1 MDYYALGQRIR
12 YVRRMRDITQAQLA
26 ELVGCSVSFIG
37 HIERGTRIL
46 SVETLFL
53 ICNSLQIS
61 ADFLLQVQQT
71 PLVVNTIGAR
81 QISFEKGK
89 SL

>member
-12 YVRRMRDITQAQLA
+12 YVRRTRDITQAQLA

-37 HIERGTRIL
+37 HIERGTRVL

-61 ADFLLQVQQT
+61 ADFLLQVQ
-71 PLVVNTIGAR
+71 
-81 QISFEKGK
+81 
-89 SL
+89 